1 MPDYDFLIVGAGIAG
16 LTCGL
21 ELLKRN
27 KDQKIC
33 ILEQYDY
40 VGGRMLTHHQK
51 GAQWEI
57 AAGRYSERHPL
68 LLALIKQYGL
78 HSIPIG
84 RGGSSGFAE
93 LIPTY
98 MDPLHSLSPRQ
109 LATHTLGELLT
120 QVHRAHAH
128 GFLQLF
134 PYWSE
139 IWTLRAD
146 LGLHAFASEFR
157 GSEEFYVCKEGL
169 QSVTDHIQKDYEAL
183 GGMIQLS
190 VKVLDVQEQARGV
203 CVVVQPMKYE
213 KGLLRSAAPKGELH
227 ARHCILAM
235 PAFPLK
241 KLPSVHIPALKH
253 LTMEPLI
260 RMYATFPTTRGK
272 SWFSFMKGN
281 QVFPDNRIRYF
292 LPIHASKGL
301 CMISYTDGDDARYW
315 IKMLDTKHRPFVQ
328 EKVMKEIRS
337 LFPDLTIPEPTEFH
351 TYPWHDGC
359 SYWRPGSY
367 DPEAMCRQL
376 RVSKHISVCG
386 ESVSM
391 RQAWIEGALES
402 ATELLTHLE

>member
-1 MPDYDFLIVGAGIAG
+1 MHYDFLIVGAGIAG
-16 LTCGL
+16 LHCGL

-27 KDQKIC
+27 KDRKIC

-40 VGGRMLTHHQK
+40 VGGRMLTHRQK

-57 AAGRYSERHPL
+57 AAGRYSERHPM
-68 LLALIKQYGL
+68 LLALIKKYGL

-84 RGGSSGFAE
+84 RGDHSGFAE
-93 LIPTY
+93 LIPTF
-98 MDPLHSLSPRQ
+98 MDPLKSLSPRS

-120 QVHRAHAH
+120 QVHGSRAHD
-128 GFLQLF
+128 FLQLF
-134 PYWSE
+134 PYWGE

-146 LGLHAFASEFR
+146 LGIRAFASEFR

-169 QSVTDHIQKDYEAL
+169 QSVTDHMRSEYEAL
-183 GGMIQLS
+183 GGMIQLN
-190 VKVLDVQEQARGV
+190 VKVLDVQEQPKGV
-203 CVVVQPMKYE
+203 CVLMQPMNYE
-213 KGLLRSAAPKGELH
+213 KGVLRPAAPKGDLH
-227 ARHCILAM
+227 ASHCILAM
-235 PAFPLK
+235 PVFPLK
-241 KLPSVHIPALKH
+241 KLPSVHMPVLKH
-253 LTMEPLI
+253 LSMEPLI
-260 RMYATFPTTRGK
+260 RMYAIFPASRGK

-292 LPIHASKGL
+292 IPINAAKGL

-328 EKVMKEIRS
+328 DKVMKEIRS
-337 LFPDLTIPEPTEFH
+337 LFPDLSIPEPTEFH

-367 DPEAMCRQL
+367 DPEMMCRNAL
-376 RVSKHISVCG
+376 KVSKHVSACG
-386 ESVSM
+386 ESLSM

-402 ATELLTHLE
+402 ATELLKHLE